1 LRIVLDT
8 TVLVSGL
15 LKVHSP
21 PARIVD
27 MILIERVRCVFDDR
41 ILAEYAEVLG
51 RPKFRPALDSGEG
64 EQFLDFL
71 RRTGEGVSAPPL
83 PLAGPAPDAYDLPF
97 AEAAVA
103 GAAEAIVTGNLKHF
117 EFFQGNAWGIEIL
130 PPAGLVAR
138 LCAQGPDPRAG

>member
-1 LRIVLDT
+1 MRIVLDT
-8 TVLVSGL
+8 NVLVSGL

-27 MILIERVRCVFDDR
+27 MILLEGVRCVFDDR

-71 RRTGEGVSAPPL
+71 RRTGVAVGAPPL
-83 PLAGPAPDAYDLPF
+83 RLAVPAPDPFDLPF
-97 AEAAVA
+97 VEAAVA
-103 GAAEAIVTGNLKHF
+103 GGAEAIVTGNLRHF

-130 PPAGLVAR
+130 PPAELVAR